1 MINKF
6 SRGTVKISIEI
17 YSINN
22 EINLRISFVSR
33 SNPFM
38 VIARCSLRNREQI
51 WKQSSC
57 LEDEF
62 HCEVSDRSAAQ
73 E

>member
-1 MINKF
+1 MELICELASL
-6 SRGTVKISIEI
+6 SRPNPLTVVAE
-17 YSINN
+17 
-22 EINLRISFVSR
+22 
-33 SNPFM
+33 
-38 VIARCSLRNREQI
+38 CSLRNREQI